1 MASIENKYVG
11 NGTTVLYSFTFPYIN
26 ESDIYVSVNDTITTE
41 YTLANATTIEFNA
54 APASGA
60 AIRIYRSTNIDSTS
74 AEFFP
79 GSAIRAQDLN
89 DNFEQTLF
97 AVQESASLV
106 ANSDAAT
113 VVGIANEAL
122 TTANQAKSTADSVS
136 GIANQA
142 LTEAGAAQT
151 TANQASSDAATA
163 ISLVTSEGI
172 NVKGFGAVGDGV
184 TDDYAAITQ
193 AIAASAGQ
201 LLIFPEGTYSVT
213 QTIVFDQNN
222 SVIRG
227 TGSVIITMPDYVNRD
242 WSVGNIGKSIMGVAN
257 GVAPVENVLLENITF
272 DFNSNRRGVTTGTS
286 SAKDDAFEKNAFT
299 VANAKNITIRDCQFL
314 NGFRHCLDITT
325 PTKKGGSFATDSERL
340 LQMPVLPNI
349 GGTEVFGAQYITIE
363 NCYFAGG
370 GDDNLTTHY
379 CSNVYITNCRSESP
393 FGAYGIGPGNNN
405 GFEIDDGS
413 RNIILSDCTAIKCSS
428 AIEVKAHDSAP
439 APYNI
444 IINGLQAINCAS
456 SIEIHHSNWDGP
468 APGNPANAYNVLL
481 GGAPGTVT
489 LAAGTPQEVVC
500 VDGIS
505 PMARNV
511 SVSNVQVIA
520 PTKVTFNERDSNN
533 NYTQYDLIPDRCFE
547 VGGYD
552 GVQVSNI
559 LFNDGRSDT
568 ALSDVDGFDQPVVF
582 ADDIGLIH
590 LHDGC
595 RNVSFSN
602 VQVTGFGGA
611 APLTNRVFEI
621 VSNCFDAINCSNL
634 TVVDGPNQI
643 VEATGSS
650 QAYFGSFRG
659 VVARSSVTMAGPA
672 LNSSNNNLRFEQPDI
687 TGYTDTINVQEV
699 VLEKSAGTPSTGRG
713 VGSVHVDTNT
723 GVLRTKTT
731 GRTDASWNS
740 LGALAWV
747 RYSGTSDTVRAQ
759 NNIESIVKNS
769 TGSYTVTLSP
779 DLVFNSDNDF
789 CICVTSSQNANVVTG
804 PTVNVSGQAS
814 FTVNLFKTDG
824 VTPGDSGFINIIV
837 FGETI

>member
-1 MASIENKYVG
+1 MANIPLPSNIVFTRSGDSLFENVTIWGNTNLTGKVTSTATSNTDSSTTLVTKGYV
-11 NGTTVLYSFTFPYIN
+11 
-26 ESDIYVSVNDTITTE
+26 D
-41 YTLANATTIEFNA
+41 
-54 APASGA
+54 
-60 AIRIYRSTNIDSTS
+60 
-74 AEFFP
+74 
-79 GSAIRAQDLN
+79 
-89 DNFEQTLF
+89 
-97 AVQESASLV
+97 
-106 ANSDAAT
+106 
-113 VVGIANEAL
+113 
-122 TTANQAKSTADSVS
+122 KST
-136 GIANQA
+136 
-142 LTEAGAAQT
+142 LH
-151 TANQASSDAATA
+151 
-163 ISLVTSEGI
+163 I
-172 NVKGFGAVGDGV
+172 NVKDFGAKGDGV
-184 TDDYAAITQ
+184 TDDYASITAAIT
-193 AIAASAGQ
+193 AAAGKT
-201 LLIFPEGTYSVT
+201 LIFPSGTYSVT
-213 QTIVFDQNN
+213 KTIVFDQNA

-227 TGSVIITMPDYVNRD
+227 VGDVVITMPNSVNRN
-242 WSVGNIGKSIMGVAN
+242 WSVGNIGKSVIGTAN
-257 GVAPVENVLLENITF
+257 AVDPTDNILLENITF
-272 DFNSNRRGVTTGTS
+272 DFNGNRRGVTTGPDS
-286 SAKDDAFEKNAFT
+286 NKDDAYEKNAFT
-299 VANAKNITIRDCQFL
+299 VANAKNITIRDCRFL

-325 PTKKGGSFATDSERL
+325 PIKKNVGSLSDSVRL

-363 NCYFAGG
+363 NCYFSGG

-393 FGAYGIGPGNNN
+393 FGGYGIGPGNNN

-444 IINGLQAINCAS
+444 IINGLQAINCIS

-468 APGNPANAYNVLL
+468 VSGNASNAYNVLL
-481 GGAPGTVT
+481 SGAPGTVT
-489 LAAGTPQEVVC
+489 LAAGTPQQVVC

-511 SVSNVQVIA
+511 SISNVQIIA

-533 NYTQYDLIPDRCFE
+533 NFTQYDLTPSRCFE

-582 ADDIGLIH
+582 SGNIGLIH

-602 VQVTGFGGA
+602 VQVTGFGGTT
-611 APLTNRVFEI
+611 PLTNRVFEI

-634 TVVDGPNQI
+634 TVVDGPNQL

-659 VVARSSVTMAGPA
+659 VVARSTVTMAGPA

-687 TGYTDTINVQEV
+687 NGYTNTINVQEV
-699 VLEKSAGTPSTGRG
+699 VLEKSAGTPSNGRG
-713 VGSVHVDTNT
+713 IGSVHIDTNT

-731 GRTDASWNS
+731 SRTDTNWNS
-740 LGALAWV
+740 LGALAWARYTGSSDIV
-747 RYSGTSDTVRAQ
+747 RKQD
-759 NNIESIVKNS
+759 NIQGIVKNG
-769 TGSYTVTLSP
+769 TGDYTVTLSS

-789 CICVTSSQNANVVTG
+789 CVCVTSSVRSTTVTS
-804 PTVNVSGQAS
+804 PAIDVNGVAS
-814 FTVNLFKTDG
+814 FNVNCYNNSG
-824 VTPGDSGFINIIV
+824 VLADSGFINIIV
-837 FGETI
+837 FGTTVN